1 MTLRNIV
8 LFLSLVSIASTASA
22 FASYVTPKI
31 AKSSSSTEIGAT
43 PSSQERKPWDVFRF
57 ARQSSRFISLFPGSN
72 KGVQV
77 VQPGDTLWKPGQQQN
92 GFTFAPLDD
101 VVMGGASSSTFDAST
116 GKWTG
121 QVTDANNGGFVG
133 IRSTPN
139 LQLDMTKCKG
149 LELKLRSNKQ
159 KRLKVAVRDS
169 TEFNGITW
177 ATSVDL
183 KNGSVVRVPFAK
195 QVPTVFAKVVDD
207 SEAFR
212 KDKVTAVQLVYS
224 KFEYD
229 GKLNPRFESGDVDVQ
244 IEEIKAY

>member
-8 LFLSLVSIASTASA
+8 RFLSLVSIASTTSA
-22 FASYVTPKI
+22 FASRPSNT
-31 AKSSSSTEIGAT
+31 KSSSSTEIRAT
-43 PSSQERKPWDVFRF
+43 SSQERKPWDVFRF

-92 GFTFAPLDD
+92 TFTFAPLDD
-101 VVMGGASSSTFDAST
+101 VVMGGASSSGFDDAT

-121 QVTDANNGGFVG
+121 QVTEANNGGFVG

-139 LQLDMTKCKG
+139 LQLDMSNCKG

-159 KRLKVAVRDS
+159 KRLKVAVRDN

-177 ATSVDL
+177 ASSVNL
-183 KNGSVVRVPFAK
+183 KNGSAVRVPFAT
-195 QVPTVFAKVVDD
+195 QVPTVFAKTVDD
-207 SEAFR
+207 SPAFR
-212 KDKVTAVQLVYS
+212 KVQVTAVQLVYS

-229 GKLNPRFESGDVDVQ
+229 GKLNPKFEAGDVDIQ

>member
-8 LFLSLVSIASTASA
+8 RFLSLVSIASTASA
-22 FASYVTPKI
+22 FASRPSNT
-31 AKSSSSTEIGAT
+31 KSSSSTELGAT
-43 PSSQERKPWDVFRF
+43 SPPSQERKPWDVLRF
-57 ARQSSRFISLFPGSN
+57 ARQSSRFISLFPSRN

-77 VQPGDTLWKPGQQQN
+77 VQPGDTLWKPSQEN

-101 VVMGGASSSTFDAST
+101 VVMGGASSSGFNDAT
-116 GKWTG
+116 GKCTG

-139 LQLDMTKCKG
+139 LQLDMTNCKG
-149 LELKLRSNKQ
+149 LELKLRSTKQ
-159 KRLKVAVRDS
+159 KRLKVVVRDN

-177 ATSVDL
+177 ATSVNL
-183 KNGSVVRVPFAK
+183 KNGSAVRVPFDK
-195 QVPTVFAKVVDD
+195 QVPTIFAKTVDD
-207 SEAFR
+207 SKPFR
-212 KDKVTAVQLVYS
+212 KDQVTAVQLTYS

-229 GKLNPRFESGDVDVQ
+229 GKLNPKFESGDVSLQ

>member
-1 MTLRNIV
+1 L
-8 LFLSLVSIASTASA
+8 A
-22 FASYVTPKI
+22 FASPSLSITKK
-31 AKSSSSTEIGAT
+31 ASSFTEIRAT
-43 PSSQERKPWDVFRF
+43 SSSQERKLWDVFRF
-57 ARQSSRFISLFPGSN
+57 ARQSSRFISLFPGN
-72 KGVQV
+72 TKGVQV
-77 VQPGDTLWKPGQQQN
+77 VRPGDILWKPGQPQN
-92 GFTFAPLDD
+92 SFTFAPLDD
-101 VVMGGASSSTFDAST
+101 VVMGGASSSGFDANT

-139 LQLDMTKCKG
+139 LNLDMTKCKG
-149 LELKLRSNKQ
+149 LELKLRSKKQ
-159 KRLKVAVRDS
+159 KRIKVAVRDN

-195 QVPTVFAKVVDD
+195 QVPTVFAKTVTDNK
-207 SEAFR
+207 AFR
-212 KDKVTAVQLVYS
+212 KDQVTAVQLVYS

-229 GKLNPRFESGDVDVQ
+229 GKLNPRFELGNVDVQ